1 MPPTPAFVQQHTLVS
16 RYGEVGAPP
25 LSLNCCS
32 ALKVVMHKE
41 KRKGNVVGPTA
52 MNFAPFLEDID
63 SWKTTCP
70 SSVVGGGGKSLPNDP
85 PTFMTILVRGKG
97 RKTGLGFWKRE
108 RRTVWKG
115 SEL

>member
-41 KRKGNVVGPTA
+41 KYKGNVVGPTA

-63 SWKTTCP
+63 SWKTTRP
-70 SSVVGGGGKSLPNDP
+70 SLVVAEVGKSLP
-85 PTFMTILVRGKG
+85 
-97 RKTGLGFWKRE
+97 
-108 RRTVWKG
+108 
-115 SEL
+115 